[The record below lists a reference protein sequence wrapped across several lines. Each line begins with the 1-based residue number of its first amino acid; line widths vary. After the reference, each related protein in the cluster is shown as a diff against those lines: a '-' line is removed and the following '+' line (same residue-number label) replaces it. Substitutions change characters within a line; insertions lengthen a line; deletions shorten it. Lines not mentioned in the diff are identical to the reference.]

1 MAISATIPAIQSWAW
16 LPVNLVYADGTTAKD
31 LVAGTTN
38 GRRVTTI
45 TCWSDATAPGSSIQL
60 VIEGYDGTTYSTIY
74 TTTLTNTA
82 YTQQLNLQFADVVL
96 PSSSHKIRARVSTNI
111 QSAANLMFLS
121 RCGDY

>member
-45 TCWSDATAPGSSIQL
+45 TCYSDATAPGSDITL
-60 VIEGYDGTTYSTIY
+60 IIEGYDGTTYSTLY

-82 YTQQLNLQFADVVL
+82 YAQQLSLQFADAVL

-111 QSAANLMFLS
+111 QSAANLMFLV
-121 RCGDY
+121 RAGDY